1 MSSQGGFAEPEG
13 RDKGPSLAG
22 PAKADEKPA
31 LRLAY
36 LDGLRAVAAA
46 YVVMFHAVLGFSAQE
61 LSGPW
66 RVMRRALAFG
76 HEAVAIFIVLS
87 GYVLMLPVVRR
98 DPKRLPVDFVKFVKR
113 RAFRI

>member
-1 MSSQGGFAEPEG
+1 MSGHGGFAEPEG
-13 RDKGPSLAG
+13 RNKASSPEAAAG
-22 PAKADEKPA
+22 GAEKPV

-46 YVVMFHAVLGFSAQE
+46 YVVAFHAVIGFTGQG

-66 RVMRRALAFG
+66 RLMRRAFAFG

-87 GYVLMLPVVRR
+87 GYCLMLPVVRK
-98 DPKRLPVDFVKFVKR
+98 DSAGLPIDFRRFIGR
-113 RAFRI
+113 RAF